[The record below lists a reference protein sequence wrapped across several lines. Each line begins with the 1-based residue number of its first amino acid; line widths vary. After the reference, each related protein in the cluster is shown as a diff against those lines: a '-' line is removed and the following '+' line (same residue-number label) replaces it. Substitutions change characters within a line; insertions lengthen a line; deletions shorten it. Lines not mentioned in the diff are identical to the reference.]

1 MSNKLMTIA
10 EYLKSRFEPGSAP
23 SVYTIRRWITAGKLE
38 AVKMGREY
46 YIVTDNSV
54 SYTYHTPQA
63 DLVNRV
69 LNS

>member
-1 MSNKLMTIA
+1 MTNKLMTIA
-10 EYLKSRFEPGSAP
+10 EYLKTRFEPGSAP

-54 SYTYHTPQA
+54 SYTYQA
-63 DLVNRV
+63 PHNDLVNRV
-69 LNS
+69 LTN